1 MEKIERKRNDRNW
14 IKFRISGAVSALKAL
29 PANSLSNNER
39 AHIDNA
45 VNSLEEILERF
56 EYNNQMLGLKAK
68 KK

>member
-56 EYNNQMLGLKAK
+56 TFTSQMFGIRKYK
-68 KK
+68 